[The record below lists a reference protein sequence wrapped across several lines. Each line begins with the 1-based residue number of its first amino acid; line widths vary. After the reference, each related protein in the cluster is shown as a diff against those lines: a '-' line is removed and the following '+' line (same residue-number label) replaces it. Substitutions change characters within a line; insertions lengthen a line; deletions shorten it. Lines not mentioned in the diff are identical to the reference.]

1 MLFNSY
7 LFIFVFL
14 PVTLA
19 LIVAGRYLYGARGGL
34 ACIVSG
40 SLVFYGYWNPIFLVL
55 LLGSILVNHQIGLRI
70 MKTPGKHPKTW
81 LLVGIFLNMGVLGYF
96 KYWNFFLVSLAQVLP
111 FDPNIHP
118 LVLPLGISFYTFQQI
133 AFIVDVYHKKIKRS
147 SFLEYMAF
155 VSFFPQLIAGPI
167 IRYNTVHGQFISPE
181 WLRWNNESF
190 ATGLSLFS
198 LGLFKKTVLADQL
211 AVFVG
216 PVFDAG
222 ARGDV
227 VSIMEAWTATLAY
240 TFQLYFDFS
249 GYADMALGLGA
260 MMGIRLPDNF
270 NSPYRAHNFINFWQR
285 WHISLSHFFRDY
297 LYIPLGG
304 SRCSFPRHLNNLMI
318 TMLLCGL
325 WHGAGWQFV
334 FWGGM
339 HGLFL
344 ILDHLRESRF
354 PNLRLPRPLGVLV
367 TFLVI
372 ALLWTAFR
380 AVNMGTALY
389 LYKTMFCLSGFLKS
403 VPLSF
408 PTFDIANFITAG
420 SGSAPYWL
428 ILSALI
434 VWGLPNTAAWCRL
447 YTENEGAFPVVQG
460 RTKAI
465 VAGML
470 FFVSLKVL
478 AGSGSSEFL
487 YFNF

>member
-7 LFIFVFL
+7 LFIFIFL

-19 LIVAGRYLYGARGGL
+19 LVGAGRYLYGTRGGL
-34 ACIVSG
+34 TCIVAG
-40 SLVFYGYWNPIFLVL
+40 SLVFYGYWSPLFLTL
-55 LLGSILVNHQIGLRI
+55 LIGSILVNHQIGRRI
-70 MKTPGKHPKTW
+70 MKLSGKHRRVW
-81 LLVGIFLNMGVLGYF
+81 LLAGTFLNIAVLGYF
-96 KYWNFFLVSLAQVLP
+96 KYWNFFLGSLAHVFS
-111 FDPNIHP
+111 FDPEIHP

-133 AFIVDVYHKKIKRS
+133 AFLLDIYHKKIEHS

-167 IRYNTVHGQFISPE
+167 VRYNTVHRQFISPK
-181 WLRWNNESF
+181 WLRWNNEFF
-190 ATGLSLFS
+190 ATGLCLFS
-198 LGLFKKTVLADQL
+198 LGLFKKTVPADQL

-227 VSIMEAWTATLAY
+227 VSAIEAWTATLAY

-270 NSPYRAHNFINFWQR
+270 NSPYKAHNFINFWQR

-304 SRCSFPRHLNNLMI
+304 NRCSFSRHLKNLMI

-325 WHGAGWQFV
+325 WHGAGWQFI

-344 ILDHLRESRF
+344 MLNHLRISRF
-354 PNLRLPRPLGVLV
+354 PNLRMPRPLGVLV
-367 TFLVI
+367 TFSI
-372 ALLWTAFR
+372 TALLWTAFR
-380 AVNMGTALY
+380 SVDMVTALY
-389 LYKTMFCLSGFLKS
+389 LYKTMFCLSGILPS
-403 VPLSF
+403 AQLSF
-408 PTFDIANFITAG
+408 PTFDISNFISAG

-447 YTENEGAFPVVQG
+447 HTESMLSFPVFKGV
-460 RTKAI
+460 TKAI
-465 VAGML
+465 LSGML
-470 FFVSLKVL
+470 FFASLKVL
-478 AGSGSSEFL
+478 AGTGSSEFL

>member
-7 LFIFVFL
+7 LFIFIFL

-19 LIVAGRYLYGARGGL
+19 LVGAGRYLYGTRGGL
-34 ACIVSG
+34 TCIVAA
-40 SLVFYGYWNPIFLVL
+40 SLVFYGYWRPLFLTL
-55 LLGSILVNHQIGLRI
+55 LIGSILVNHQIGLWI
-70 MKTPGKHPKTW
+70 MTLSGKHRRAW
-81 LLVGIFLNMGVLGYF
+81 LWTGITLNIAVLGYF
-96 KYWNFFLVSLAQVLP
+96 KYWNFFLGSLAHVLP
-111 FDPNIHP
+111 FDPDIHP

-133 AFIVDVYHKKIKRS
+133 AFLLDIYHKKIERS
-147 SFLEYMAF
+147 SFVEYMAF

-167 IRYNTVHGQFISPE
+167 VRYNTVHRQFISPE
-181 WLRWNNESF
+181 WLRWNNEFF
-190 ATGLSLFS
+190 ATGLCLFS

-216 PVFDAG
+216 PVFNAG
-222 ARGDV
+222 ARGDA
-227 VSIMEAWTATLAY
+227 VSAIEAWTATLAY

-260 MMGIRLPDNF
+260 MLGIRLPDNF
-270 NSPYRAHNFINFWQR
+270 KSPYKAHNFINFWQR
-285 WHISLSHFFRDY
+285 WHISLSRFFRDY

-304 SRCSFPRHLNNLMI
+304 NRCSFSRHLRNLMI

-325 WHGAGWQFV
+325 WHGAGWQFI

-344 ILDHLRESRF
+344 MLNHLRISRL
-354 PNLRLPRPLGVLV
+354 PNLRMPRPLGVLA
-367 TFLVI
+367 TFSII

-380 AVNMGTALY
+380 SVDMVTALY
-389 LYKTMFCLSGFLKS
+389 LYKRMFCLSGFLT
-403 VPLSF
+403 PAQFSF

-420 SGSAPYWL
+420 PGSAPYWL
-428 ILSALI
+428 FLSALI

-447 YTENEGAFPVVQG
+447 PQENMGSLPVFKGV
-460 RTKAI
+460 TKAI
-465 VAGML
+465 MAGML
-470 FFVSLKVL
+470 FFVCLKVL
-478 AGSGSSEFL
+478 AGTGSSEFL

>member
-14 PVTLA
+14 PLTLA
-19 LIVAGRYLYGARGGL
+19 LAGAGRYWYGIRGGLICIVAG
-34 ACIVSG
+34 
-40 SLVFYGYWNPIFLVL
+40 SLFFYAYWNPFFLTL
-55 LLGSILVNHQIGLRI
+55 LVGSILVNYQTGLRI
-70 MKTPGKHPKTW
+70 MKGSGKHRRTW
-81 LLVGIFLNMGVLGYF
+81 LWAGIFLNIAVLGYF
-96 KYWNFFLVSLAQVLP
+96 KYWNFFLASLTRVFP
-111 FDPNIHP
+111 FDANISP

-133 AFIVDVYHKKIKRS
+133 AFLLDLYHKRIKCGA
-147 SFLEYMAF
+147 LIEYMAF

-167 IRYNTVHGQFISPE
+167 IRYNTVHQQFTSPQWLE
-181 WLRWNNESF
+181 WNKGFF

-222 ARGDV
+222 VRGGG
-227 VSIMEAWTATLAY
+227 VSALDAWRATLAY

-270 NSPYRAHNFINFWQR
+270 NSPYKAHSVIDFWQR
-285 WHISLSHFFRDY
+285 WHISLSRFFRDY

-304 SRCSFPRHLNNLMI
+304 SRCSFSRRLSNLMI

-325 WHGAGWQFV
+325 WHGAGWQFI

-339 HGLFL
+339 HGVFL
-344 ILDHLRESRF
+344 MLDHLRGSRF
-354 PNLRLPRPLGVLV
+354 PNLRLPRPLGVLM
-367 TFLVI
+367 TFSIV

-380 AVNMGTALY
+380 ARDMTTALY
-389 LYKTMFCLSGFLKS
+389 LYKTMFCLGGVLESAQFF
-403 VPLSF
+403 F
-408 PTFDIANFITAG
+408 PAFDMVNFITSG
-420 SGSAPYWL
+420 PGSAPYWL

-434 VWGLPNTAAWCRL
+434 VWVLPNAGTWCRFPK
-447 YTENEGAFPVVQG
+447 ENLGELPVFQG
-460 RTKAI
+460 MRKAI

-478 AGSGSSEFL
+478 AGTGSSEFL